1 MRALHDASTFRLS
14 LFVPRDDLQ
23 LQRTITPMAEG
34 EDKES
39 KTEEAT
45 EKRMRDAIEQG
56 NVPFSREL
64 PTFLSLASVV
74 LAGGFMFAGSIIELR
89 NSLGRFID
97 NPGDWPLEN
106 PADALLILRTV
117 ALDTGKLLL
126 PVVLLLMVAGIAGAV
141 LQNPPRLVGDRI
153 APQLSRISPLSG
165 WGRIFGISGFVE
177 FLKALFKLIA
187 VAIVGYLVLK
197 ATQSEV
203 LSAMFMDPVTLPALS
218 RNILVRLTA
227 WVAGLTLVLVILDL
241 IWSRLHWRK
250 ELRMSR
256 EELKEELKHSE
267 GNPQVKAR
275 MRAIGR
281 ARSRK
286 RMMAAVPKATLVITN
301 PTHYAVALRYVR
313 SEGGAPKVLAKGV
326 DLIALKIREIAE
338 QHDIPIVEDKPL
350 ARSLHDSVEVDQ
362 LIPPQFYKAVAEII
376 HFLHVRKSRKS
387 QYR

>member
-1 MRALHDASTFRLS
+1 
-14 LFVPRDDLQ
+14 
-23 LQRTITPMAEG
+23 MAEG

-45 EKRMRDAIEQG
+45 EKRMRDAIEKG

-64 PTFLSLASVV
+64 PTLLSLASIV
-74 LAGGFMFAGSIIELR
+74 LAGSFLFGGSIVQLR
-89 NSLGRFID
+89 NSLSRFLD
-97 NPGDWPLEN
+97 YPGQWDLDN
-106 PADALLILRTV
+106 PADAILILRTV
-117 ALDTGKLLL
+117 GFDAAKLLL
-126 PVVLLLMVAGIAGAV
+126 PVVLLFMLAGIAGAV
-141 LQNPPRLVGDRI
+141 LQNPPSLVGERI

-165 WGRIFGISGFVE
+165 WGRLFGIAGLVE

-187 VAIVGYLVLK
+187 VALVGYLVMK
-197 ATQSEV
+197 ATRSEV
-203 LSAMFMDPVTLPALS
+203 LSAMFMDPVTLPSLA

-227 WVAGLTLVLVILDL
+227 WVAGLTLALVVVDL
-241 IWSRLHWRK
+241 IWSRIRWRK

-256 EELKEELKHSE
+256 EELKEELKHAE

-281 ARSRK
+281 ERSRK
-286 RMMAAVPKATLVITN
+286 RMMSAVPKATLVITN

-326 DLIALKIREIAE
+326 DLIALKICEIAKE
-338 QHDIPIVEDKPL
+338 HDIPVVEDKPL
-350 ARSLHDSVEVDQ
+350 ARSLYDNVEVDQ

-376 HFLHVRKSRKS
+376 HFLHVRKSRKTY
-387 QYR
+387 YR